1 MMIYNNIV
9 VVISNKNKGVC
20 MAIDVYFG
28 SFSKRRNSTKVPDT
42 TNFTK
47 KTLTLKETTSI
58 DAPTFVLAGDH
69 FDWNYAKWGSRYYFI
84 TDIRSVHNGLTEID
98 CVIDVLATYKAD
110 IKASTQYVCYSSDT
124 SESTWLADTRIPLK
138 KETKVSANTAL
149 TGILSNIGCYILSVV
164 GETCVSTYA
173 LQSESQISQ
182 ILDDIANWDVSEV
195 ASIMSGVTY
204 TPASYTAPSATLP
217 TSDNNQNCF
226 TALITTIKD
235 LLGSLGSLTAS
246 VQNIVSDLNQK
257 ITEASSKTGFIGN
270 AYANAPQCIRSCIW
284 VPFDY
289 ALMPAGT
296 GGSPIKLGRF
306 QTQVNAAAISSKP
319 VHDSFNIN
327 IPWHYSDWRRA
338 VCEDVYL
345 YLPLVGMVQLS
356 GDSLTN
362 VSSLTVEWSVTYTDG
377 CICYKVM
384 AGSSVI
390 GSYGANGSVNY
401 AIGLSQQASA
411 GEVFTALLNG
421 AEKTVSAA
429 VKSSLSPL
437 SVGAAIGQMAIEMG
451 MAAYDVANTQNSA
464 HVSCVGG
471 IGGGA
476 GLGLGRDAVCYTVCH
491 DPVVGPLVMK
501 DTMGLPT
508 MKPML
513 LDNLTG
519 YCQCANAHVDC
530 AAMSVELEMIDNYL
544 NSGFYI
550 E

>member
-1 MMIYNNIV
+1 MPTIYMGAV
-9 VVISNKNKGVC
+9 
-20 MAIDVYFG
+20 
-28 SFSKRRNSTKVPDT
+28 SKRRNSTLQP
-42 TNFTK
+42 
-47 KTLTLKETTSI
+47 TLSSSYDCILKQPVSI
-58 DAPTFVLAGDH
+58 DNPTFIIQDSSFNMAL
-69 FDWNYAKWGSRYYFI
+69 NYAKWENTYYFVDRI
-84 TDIRSVHNGLTEID
+84 VSVRNNVWEVS
-98 CVIDVLATYKAD
+98 CSIDVLATYKSE
-110 IKASTQYVCYSSDT
+110 IIGSTQYVCYSSEKT
-124 SESTWLADTRIPLK
+124 SDWLADTRIPIL

-182 ILDDIANWDVSEV
+182 LLDDIANWDVSEV
-195 ASIMSGVTY
+195 ADIMQGVTY
-204 TPASYTAPSATLP
+204 TPASYTPPSATLP
-217 TSDNNQNCF
+217 TSQDNQNCF
-226 TALITTIKD
+226 SALITTIKD

-257 ITEASSKTGFIGN
+257 ITEATSKVGFIGN
-270 AYANAPQCIRSCIW
+270 AYANAPECIRSCIW

-306 QTQVNAAAISSKP
+306 QTQVSAAAISSKP
-319 VHDSFNIN
+319 VSDSFSIS
-327 IPWHYSDWRRA
+327 IPWNYSDWRRA

-362 VSSLTVEWSVTYTDG
+362 VSSLTVHWSVTYTDG

-411 GEVFTALLNG
+411 GEVFTALMKG

-429 VKSSLSPL
+429 VQSSLSPL
-437 SVGAAIGQMAIEMG
+437 SAGAALGQMAVEMA
-451 MAAYDVANTQNSA
+451 MATYDTANAVQTA
-464 HVSCVGG
+464 HVSSVGG

-476 GLGLGRDAVCYTVCH
+476 GLGLGREAVCYTVCH
-491 DPVVGPLVMK
+491 DPVVNPSDMK
-501 DTMGLPT
+501 DTMGVPT
-508 MKPML
+508 MKAMSL
-513 LDNLTG
+513 STLTG
-519 YCQCANAHVDC
+519 YCQCANAHVS
-530 AAMSVELEMIDNYL
+530 APAMAPELDAIDAYL